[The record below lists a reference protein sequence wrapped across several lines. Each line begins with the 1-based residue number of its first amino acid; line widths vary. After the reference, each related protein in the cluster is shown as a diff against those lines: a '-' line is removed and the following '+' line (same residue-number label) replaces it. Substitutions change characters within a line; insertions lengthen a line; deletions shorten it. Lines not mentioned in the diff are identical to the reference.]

1 VYRLETLLGF
11 AATPALRKRQT
22 IEGLTMA
29 AANSVAQTTPAPNT
43 EQLSL
48 RGRNRIARTV
58 VLGSFLTLFLLIV
71 AVVGLAETSN
81 TGASDAAKT
90 ALNTILPVLAGWV
103 GTVLAFYF
111 SSASQER
118 TSATLD
124 KAIAQSGGG
133 ADQST
138 LVSDLM
144 IPLSKIA
151 AVQKLDDTNTPAT
164 ISVATLKSTFNDFVT
179 RILFIEN
186 GVFKYIV
193 HIGTLNAFLVGKDG
207 NAAQLTFADMLLDPD
222 VLNQISKLVV
232 FVSGSTTLADAK
244 AALDKV
250 PGAQD
255 IIVTATGKAADPML
269 GWLSNVDLIKASQ
282 VS

>member
-1 VYRLETLLGF
+1 
-11 AATPALRKRQT
+11 
-22 IEGLTMA
+22 MA
-29 AANSVAQTTPAPNT
+29 AANSVAQTTPAPNA

-48 RGRNRIARTV
+48 HGRNRLARTV

-71 AVVGLAETSN
+71 AVVGLAEAGN

-90 ALNTILPVLAGWV
+90 ALNSILPVLAGWV

-111 SSASQER
+111 SSASLER

-138 LVSDLM
+138 LVSDQM

-151 AVQKLDDTNTPAT
+151 SVQTLDDTNTPAK
-164 ISVATLKSTFNDFVT
+164 ISIAALKNTFNDFVT

-186 GVFKYIV
+186 GLFKYIV
-193 HIGTLNAFLVGKDG
+193 HVGTLNAFLVGKNG
-207 NAAQLTFADMLLDPD
+207 NADQLTFADMLADPNILD
-222 VLNQISKLVV
+222 QISKLVV
-232 FVSGSTTLADAK
+232 FVAPSATLADAK

-255 IIVTATGKAADPML
+255 IIVTATGKATDPML

>member
-1 VYRLETLLGF
+1 
-11 AATPALRKRQT
+11 
-22 IEGLTMA
+22 MA
-29 AANSVAQTTPAPNT
+29 AANSVAQATPAPNT

-58 VLGSFLTLFLLIV
+58 VLGSFLTLFLLII

-90 ALNTILPVLAGWV
+90 ALNSILPVLAGWV

-111 SSASQER
+111 SSASLER

-138 LVSDLM
+138 LVSDQM

-151 AVQKLDDTNTPAT
+151 AIQKLDDTNTPAK
-164 ISVATLKSTFNDFVT
+164 ISIATLKSTFNDFVT

-186 GVFKYIV
+186 GVFKYILHV
-193 HIGTLNAFLVGKDG
+193 GTLNAFLVGKDG

-222 VLNQISKLVV
+222 VLNQISKLVI
-232 FVSGSTTLADAK
+232 FVSGTTTLADAK
-244 AALDKV
+244 AALDQV

-255 IIVTATGKAADPML
+255 IIVTATGKATDPML